1 MSKLY
6 FFLLLSLMA
15 ATPAVAGER
24 SLEAFDWQ
32 AWWVSLPNGLERR
45 DAGPVGNTGAHCVQA
60 AYRTVAF
67 GDADVA
73 SDPLGAAWVGS
84 DCSNTGDGVV
94 AITLGSWGTDAELGE
109 RVLVTRPGSQLIL
122 LHGPEP
128 RDDQIKEGLE
138 ALIAADP
145 FRASALPEW
154 PSSALTPDFAT
165 GLVLEASVNRELYL
179 AVRQANVGVW
189 CFPSREGGL
198 TCFAAARG
206 RSAAIELFTIGGLPP
221 YEVKSAGEAV
231 DVLTGRRPALSPE
244 AYRAKQA
251 AQRERLERAA
261 ESLMGL
267 KGS

>member
-15 ATPAVAGER
+15 ATPAVAGDTPR
-24 SLEAFDWQ
+24 KAFEMQ
-32 AWWVSLPNGLERR
+32 AWEFSLPNGLERMNAKAVR
-45 DAGPVGNTGAHCVQA
+45 ENGAGCVQA

-67 GDADVA
+67 
-73 SDPLGAAWVGS
+73 SDDGAAKDSLGAAWVGS
-84 DCSNTGDGVV
+84 DCSHTGDGVV
-94 AITLGSWGTDAELGE
+94 AITLGNWGTDAVLGE
-109 RVLVTRPGSQLIL
+109 RVLVTRPGSQLIML
-122 LHGPEP
+122 YGLES
-128 RDDQIKEGLE
+128 RDDQIKDGLE

-145 FRASALPEW
+145 FRGGALPEW

-165 GLVLEASVNRELYL
+165 GLVLEASVDRELYL

-189 CFPSREGGL
+189 CFPPHQGGL

-206 RSAAIELFTIGGLPP
+206 RSAAIELFTIGGLRP

-244 AYRAKQA
+244 AYQAKEA
-251 AQRERLERAA
+251 AQLERLVRAA

-267 KGS
+267 